1 MRRIEAIVATALA
14 VAVLSPAEAQTVPG
28 ATTADRDV
36 VHLTGRHMIGL
47 SVGVMDHMTSLVSVT
62 VGGVSVHSQ
71 GAFWVGYGHWFEPDW
86 ALLAETG
93 VVSSQVNVSGAGTE
107 TAALFP
113 ILFGLRY
120 QPEDWALGEKVRPY
134 IGGAAGPYFGFQT
147 VAGWS
152 VDVGVQTAIGGRLGA
167 GFDVIPNRHISL
179 GAVLRYHAVTDF
191 DRVIGSRDN
200 YSGFEFSLR
209 LGILLGAGR

>member
-1 MRRIEAIVATALA
+1 MQAIAATALA
-14 VAVLSPAEAQTVPG
+14 MAVIPPAAAQTAPG
-28 ATTADRDV
+28 TTTVERDV

-47 SVGVMDHMTSLVSVT
+47 SMGVMDHMASIVSVT
-62 VGGVSVHSQ
+62 VGGVSVNSQ
-71 GAFWVGYGHWFEPDW
+71 GAFWVGYSHWFEPDW

-93 VVSSQVNVSGAGTE
+93 VISSQVSVSGAGTE

-134 IGGAAGPYFGFQT
+134 LGGAAGPYFGFQT
-147 VAGWS
+147 LTGLS
-152 VDVGVQTAIGGRLGA
+152 VDVGVQTAVGGRLGA
-167 GFDVIPNRHISL
+167 GFDVIPNRYISL

-209 LGILLGAGR
+209 FGILLGAGR